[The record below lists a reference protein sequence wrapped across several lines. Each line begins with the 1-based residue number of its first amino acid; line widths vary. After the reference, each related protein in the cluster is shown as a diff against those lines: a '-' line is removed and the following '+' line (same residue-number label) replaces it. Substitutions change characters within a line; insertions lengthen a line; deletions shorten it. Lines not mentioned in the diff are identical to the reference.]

1 MLQLYTCHAQKYRKN
16 MQKFVQKQH
25 KKINLNLELFE
36 QSIKSEYTRNVYIVC
51 LKKYFQFPG
60 SSKFVECDHT
70 TDPRNVEKHIID
82 YIISLKKEGKGYSGI
97 KNYVSA
103 ISKYYKVKDVY
114 LNTNKISQF
123 LPEFKKSKKDR
134 PYRYEEIQKLL
145 EIADER
151 MRVVIL
157 LLASTGMRIGAI
169 PDLRLGNIEQVSTES
184 RSELPIHKITGYENT
199 NDEYVTFTTPEC
211 STAIHNYLKMRERY
225 GERLT
230 KDSFLIREQFN
241 IRDPFAISKCKRV
254 KANTLT
260 RKLIDLAERSGIR
273 QKEVLQEGKNSAAI
287 RKDVPICH
295 GFRKFFSSQLV
306 EAEPNVKPE
315 LRWKLEG
322 HGLKANDAAYVK
334 TSEKRLQ
341 QEYEKGIDNLTIDPN
356 NRLQRTIQTLKV
368 DKSRIDML
376 EAKIQKL
383 EKRHR

>member
-1 MLQLYTCHAQKYRKN
+1 MQKLAQK
-16 MQKFVQKQH
+16 H
-25 KKINLNLELFE
+25 PKKINLNLELFE
-36 QSIKSEYTRNVYIVC
+36 QSIKSEFTRNVYIVC

-70 TDPRNVEKHIID
+70 TDPRKVEKHIID

-103 ISKYYKVKDVY
+103 ICKYYKVKDVY

-157 LLASTGMRIGAI
+157 MLASTGMRIGAI
-169 PDLRLGNIEQVSTES
+169 PDLRLGNIEQVSIES
-184 RSELPIHKITGYENT
+184 GSELPIHKITSYENT

-211 STAIHNYLKMRERY
+211 TTAIHNYLKMRERY

-230 KDSFLIREQFN
+230 KDCFLIREQFN

-260 RKLIDLAERSGIR
+260 RKLIDLAERSLIR
-273 QKEVLQEGKNSAAI
+273 QKEVLEAGKNSAAI

-315 LRWKLEG
+315 LRWRLEG
-322 HGLKANDAAYVK
+322 HGLKANDSAYVK

-341 QEYEKGIDNLTIDPN
+341 HEYEKGIDNLTIDPSN
-356 NRLQRTIQTLKV
+356 RQLRTIEALKIEKSRFETIIKDVEQLKRKYNRLK
-368 DKSRIDML
+368 
-376 EAKIQKL
+376 A
-383 EKRHR
+383 